1 MQINI
6 DKRTGTLLGLVIV
19 LALAVIFLLAGNSST
34 SMNHSDHGS
43 MMNDE
48 EAASTYTSSEL
59 MFAQMMIPHHQQAL
73 TMSELAL
80 KTSKNEEVL
89 ALAKQIR
96 DAQTPEIKQ
105 MQTWLDVSDAPVAHN
120 HSMEMGGMLTEKELA
135 ELASA
140 TGATFDQLF
149 LKGMIAHHEGAIHM
163 AYMIKDTAN
172 SEVKQLYTNI
182 VRSQS
187 AEIETMKA
195 LLK

>member
-43 MMNDE
+43 MMNGE

-105 MQTWLDVSDAPVAHN
+105 MQKWLDVSDAPVAHD
-120 HSMEMGGMLTEKELA
+120 HSMEMGGMLTEKELT

-163 AYMIKDTAN
+163 AYMIKDTTN

-182 VRSQS
+182 VTSQS